1 MTVNNDYSEEELLE
15 QFSAGDK
22 TAFCALARH
31 YCDRLTQFVL
41 WTAPQQNACA
51 QDIVL
56 EVFAKIF
63 NRQMVFTGIS
73 SFKVCLYS
81 AARHSALQGR
91 GNFFLTLP
99 DSFMLRVDARR
110 EFSAI
115 PVINA
120 DRLPI
125 LSNMQDTGK
134 LNAAV
139 ATLPE
144 NFKLVLLLKEWEDCS
159 YGDISGILDIPVCA
173 VRARL
178 HNAKA
183 SLARALNG
191 AK

>member
-15 QFSAGDK
+15 RFSAGDK
-22 TAFCALARH
+22 AAFCVLARH

-41 WTAPQQNACA
+41 WTAPQQSACA

-81 AARHSALQGR
+81 AARHGALHWH
-91 GNFFLTLP
+91 GNYFLALP
-99 DSFMLRVDARR
+99 DSFSLRVDARR

-115 PVINA
+115 PVIEA
-120 DRLPI
+120 DSIPI
-125 LSNMQDTGK
+125 LSNLQDTGK

-144 NFKLVLLLKEWEDCS
+144 NLKLVLLLKEWEDCS
-159 YGDISGILDIPVCA
+159 YGDISGILDIPVDA

-183 SLARALNG
+183 CLAMALNG
-191 AK
+191 VR